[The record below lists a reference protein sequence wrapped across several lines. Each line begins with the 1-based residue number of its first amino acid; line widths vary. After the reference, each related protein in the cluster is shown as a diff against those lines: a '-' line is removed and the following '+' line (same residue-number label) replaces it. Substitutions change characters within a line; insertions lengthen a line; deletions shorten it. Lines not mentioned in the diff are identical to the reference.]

1 MYLGK
6 LVKRNGKLTY
16 PSGKDKLLYEL
27 FIDKIK
33 DGQEVDIFVSVKGN
47 KANNAQISKVHAS
60 IRMIAQELGYSFSD
74 MKLIVKEYSGLCY
87 EAEGEVVCISF
98 ADCSSQ
104 EISAAI
110 EAANQIAE
118 ENGII
123 LG

>member
-1 MYLGK
+1 MEESVDLCFGDAQYTSLGDAVSGSGPQTSFDNIYISYLA
-6 LVKRNGKLTY
+6 T
-16 PSGKDKLLYEL
+16 
-27 FIDKIK
+27 
-33 DGQEVDIFVSVKGN
+33 KGS

-74 MKLIVKEYSGLCY
+74 MKLIVKEHSGLCY